1 VNKPP
6 AFPFAEGPRL
16 TPPVEYHSIHARA
29 ELPEVCL
36 RGGQQALLVCRHADV
51 RTVLGHQAFSRQ
63 AFAAGSLFARAAE
76 SLALMQTDPPV
87 HSRRRGVVAPLF
99 TARRAE
105 QQRPKLEALAG
116 KLIAD
121 IRTGAPVVDLLS
133 EFCVPFTM
141 GVISDMLGVPE
152 ADRCQFRPW
161 VNLMM
166 SAFGHPKEDV
176 AAAHAEMQDYFT
188 DLVDS
193 TWAAVKAGSG
203 VSGLIADL
211 GRLSD
216 DERDMTREET
226 IVMSSGL
233 LIAGYE
239 STSNQLGSFVYLL
252 LSERQRWEFLLECP
266 DAINSAIEELLRWT
280 AVTTTGGAPHVA
292 TEDVELSTTTVRAG
306 QTVVP
311 LTHTANWDPEVFG
324 APERLDLT
332 RADNPHVAF
341 GYGRHRCLGAE
352 LARAELRVALAC
364 LLRELPELTLS
375 VPESELNWRSG
386 MQVSGLWELP
396 VRWTSTEAGR

>member
-1 VNKPP
+1 MNKPP

-16 TPPVEYHSIHARA
+16 APPVEYDQIHARTD
-29 ELPEVCL
+29 LPEVCL
-36 RGGQQALLVCRHADV
+36 AGGQRALLATRYADV
-51 RTVLGHQAFSRQ
+51 RAVLGDRAFSRE
-63 AFAAGSLFARAAE
+63 AFAAGSLFARSSE
-76 SLALMQTDPPV
+76 SLALMRTDPPV
-87 HSRRRGVVAPLF
+87 HSRRRGAVAQLF

-105 QQRPKLEALAG
+105 QLRPTLETLAG
-116 KLIAD
+116 KLIAE
-121 IRTGAPVVDLLS
+121 IKAGPPVVDLIG

-152 ADRCQFRPW
+152 TDRMRFRPW

-166 SAFGHPKEDV
+166 SSFGCPKEDV
-176 AAAHAEMQDYFT
+176 AAAHREMHAYFT
-188 DLVDS
+188 DLVER
-193 TWAAVKAGSG
+193 TWAAVAAGSD

-216 DERDMTREET
+216 HERGMTPEET

-252 LSERQRWEFLLECP
+252 LSERQRWEFLLARP

-280 AVTTTGGAPHVA
+280 AVTTTGGVPHVA
-292 TEDVELSTTTVRAG
+292 TEDIELSTTTIRAG

-311 LTHTANWDPEVFG
+311 LTHTANWDPDVFG
-324 APERLDLT
+324 DPERVELT
-332 RADNPHVAF
+332 RADNPHLAF

-352 LARAELRVALAC
+352 LARAELRVALAA
-364 LLRELPELTLS
+364 LLRDLPQLTLA
-375 VPESELNWRSG
+375 VPESELNWRRG

-396 VRWTSTEAGR
+396 VRWEPEGANR